1 MLSVRITAPEAIVQ
15 DKLAVVSSEPDPLN
29 RAPPGNARAVR
40 QRQRQRLIDACIS
53 ALHLYGPSRTTVEKV
68 VAIADL
74 SPGIVRFYF
83 DSKDAMLVASLAH
96 LAAEFEERVL
106 GPVARLKDSP
116 VHALERL
123 VELYFDPEIASP
135 RKVSVWYSFW
145 GEASSRQEYQDI
157 CGKKD
162 DDFAALVRELIGA
175 LIDRSGE
182 RHLDADAVSLGLIGV
197 LEMLW
202 QGIAFE
208 SEANIDRE
216 AARRRS
222 LAYLGSVF
230 PGMFSADARRSGVRS
245 GTAAAAPALP
255 APREP
260 ASGEGADGALPAW
273 VYGSAPLLAI
283 ERDRLFRPAWQVVGH
298 AGELAKAGDYLTAF
312 WPWERALIARGA
324 GGKLHALRNA
334 CRRQPHALLEART
347 GHLAGKLRCAAHGL
361 TYDLAGV
368 HLEGAT
374 PGDLTSLELM
384 RHGPLL
390 LARSPA
396 PAAGRAGA
404 IGPREWPKL
413 VPGRVEA
420 LAVAADWKLLV
431 EQWLDEESPGRYFL
445 PPNQLLDLDADP
457 PRLLQ
462 VLPEAPGRSR
472 LMRFEFGAPRRASR
486 RGRGGT
492 RASAEERVALAE
504 STQSGLAA
512 LPMEP
517 RVAAPAAPALA
528 RFRRSIAALLP
539 LLAAGPDTGG

>member
-1 MLSVRITAPEAIVQ
+1 MLSARITAPEAIVQ
-15 DKLAVVSSEPDPLN
+15 DKLAVVSSEPDSLN
-29 RAPPGNARAVR
+29 PAPPGTARAVR
-40 QRQRQRLIDACIS
+40 QRQRQRLIDACIC

-96 LAAEFEERVL
+96 LAAEFEARVL
-106 GPVARLKDSP
+106 GPVARLKASP
-116 VHALERL
+116 VQALERL

-162 DDFAALVRELIGA
+162 DDFAALVRELIGS
-175 LIDRSGE
+175 LIDQSGE

-222 LAYLGSVF
+222 LAYLGSLF
-230 PGMFSADARRSGVRS
+230 PGMFSADARRPGARTGS
-245 GTAAAAPALP
+245 AAADSSLAAS
-255 APREP
+255 REP
-260 ASGEGADGALPAW
+260 AGGQGADGALPAW

-298 AGELAKAGDYLTAF
+298 AGELARAGDYLTAS
-312 WPWERALIARGA
+312 WPWERALIVRGA
-324 GGKLHALRNA
+324 GGELHALRNA
-334 CRRQPHALLEART
+334 CRRRPHALLEARA
-347 GHLAGKLRCAAHGL
+347 GHVPGKLRCAVHDL
-361 TYDLAGV
+361 SYDLAGG
-368 HLEGAT
+368 HLEGGP

-384 RHGPLL
+384 RQGPLL
-390 LARSPA
+390 LVRSLA
-396 PAAGRAGA
+396 TAGA
-404 IGPREWPKL
+404 GIGSPGPLEWPKL
-413 VPGRVEA
+413 VPGVLEA
-420 LAVAADWKLLV
+420 LAVAADWKLLI
-431 EQWLDEESPGRYFL
+431 EQWLEEDPPGRYFL
-445 PPNQLLDLDADP
+445 PPNQVLDLDADP

-462 VLPEAPGRSR
+462 VVPESPGRSR

-486 RGRGGT
+486 RARGAPG
-492 RASAEERVALAE
+492 ASVEERVALAE

-512 LPMEP
+512 LPMQP
-517 RVAAPAAPALA
+517 GIPAPAGPALA
-528 RFRRSIAALLP
+528 SFRRSIAALVP
-539 LLAAGPDTGG
+539 LLAADPDTNR